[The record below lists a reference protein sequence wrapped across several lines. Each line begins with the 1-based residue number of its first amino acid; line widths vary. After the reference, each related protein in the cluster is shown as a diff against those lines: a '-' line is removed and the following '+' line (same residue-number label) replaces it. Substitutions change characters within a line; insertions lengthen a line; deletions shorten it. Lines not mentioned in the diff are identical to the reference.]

1 MPTERQG
8 VQGVVLSEDVR
19 TESFVRRLLEN
30 LGYNKRKFRF
40 ETAPSGRGAAE
51 SWVRQRYPQKVK
63 ILRTR
68 EFERRCL
75 LAIRDGDRA
84 GVAARKA
91 ELDQALQ
98 DEGMPHRRSDEH
110 IATPVPT
117 WSVENWLL
125 DLLDEPR
132 IDENQHAPGAGSPTW
147 KHRFEQVCGSDEKAA
162 LRQAAA
168 EYCRRTSY
176 ASELPSLQD
185 GRQEIDRLD

>member
-19 TESFVRRLLEN
+19 TESFVRRLLEH

-51 SWVRQRYPQKVK
+51 SWVRQQYPEKVK
-63 ILRTR
+63 VLRSR

-75 LAIRDGDRA
+75 LAIRDGDRV
-84 GVAARKA
+84 GVATRKA
-91 ELDQALQ
+91 ELNQALQ
-98 DEGMPHRRSDEH
+98 AKGMPLRRSDEH

-117 WSVENWLL
+117 WSIENWLL
-125 DLLDEPR
+125 DLLHEPG
-132 IDENQHAPGAGSPTW
+132 IDENQHAPGSGSQTW
-147 KHRFEQVCGSDEKAA
+147 KQRFERDYGSNEKAA
-162 LRQAAA
+162 LKQAAA
-168 EYCRRTSY
+168 EYCRP
-176 ASELPSLQD
+176 ASSALELPSLKD